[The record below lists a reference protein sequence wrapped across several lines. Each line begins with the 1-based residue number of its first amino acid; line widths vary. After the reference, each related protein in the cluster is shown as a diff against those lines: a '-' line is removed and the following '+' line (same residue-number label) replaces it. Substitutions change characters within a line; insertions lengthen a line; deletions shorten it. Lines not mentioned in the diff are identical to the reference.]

1 MGKGLF
7 LTKIYTYCLFDH
19 EDIFHGVYSSLK
31 AVHRDALKICN
42 RGITPVTM
50 EYNGVREA
58 PSLTALRNVLKG
70 EIDVQI
76 HYKSGPRMAKII
88 KTKLKE

>member
-1 MGKGLF
+1 M
-7 LTKIYTYCLFDH
+7 TKIYTYCLFDQ
-19 EDIFHGVYSSLK
+19 DGAFHGVYSSLK

-42 RGITPVTM
+42 RGPASVIM
-50 EYNGVREA
+50 EYNHQKSA
-58 PSLTALRNVLKG
+58 PTLTALRNAFKG

-76 HYKSGPRMAKII
+76 QYKSGRRAAKII

>member
-1 MGKGLF
+1 M
-7 LTKIYTYCLFDH
+7 TKIYTYCLFDQ
-19 EDIFHGVYSSLK
+19 EDNFHGVYSSLK

-42 RGITPVTM
+42 QGAATVRM
-50 EYNGVREA
+50 EYNGQRC
-58 PSLTALRNVLKG
+58 PPTLTALRNALKG

-76 HYKSGPRMAKII
+76 HYKSGPRTAKII

>member
-1 MGKGLF
+1 LGKGLF

-19 EDIFHGVYSSLK
+19 EDTFHGVYSSLK

-42 RGITPVTM
+42 RGRAPIVM
-50 EYNGVREA
+50 EHAGGYDA
-58 PSLTALRNVLKG
+58 PTLTVLRNVLKG

-76 HYKSGPRMAKII
+76 QYRSGSRAAKII

>member
-19 EDIFHGVYSSLK
+19 EDTFHGVYSSLK

-42 RGITPVTM
+42 RGTAPIIMIYKNVKETPT
-50 EYNGVREA
+50 
-58 PSLTALRNVLKG
+58 LTALRNALKG

-76 HYKSGPRMAKII
+76 RYKSGPRTAKII

>member
-1 MGKGLF
+1 

-19 EDIFHGVYSSLK
+19 DDVFHGVYSSLK

-42 RGITPVTM
+42 RGVAPVIM
-50 EYNGVREA
+50 EYHDIKQT
-58 PSLTALRNVLKG
+58 PTLTALRNVLKG

-76 HYKSGPRMAKII
+76 HYKSGSRTAKII

>member
-1 MGKGLF
+1 M
-7 LTKIYTYCLFDH
+7 TNIYTYCLFDH
-19 EDIFHGVYSSLK
+19 EDNFHGVYSSLK

-42 RGITPVTM
+42 RGISPVIM
-50 EYNGVREA
+50 EYNGAKET
-58 PSLTALRNVLKG
+58 PTLTALRNVLKG

-76 HYKSGPRMAKII
+76 QYKSGPRMAKII

>member
-1 MGKGLF
+1 M
-7 LTKIYTYCLFDH
+7 TKIYTYCLFDNH
-19 EDIFHGVYSSLK
+19 NAFHGVYSSLK

-42 RGITPVTM
+42 QGTAPVVM
-50 EYNGVREA
+50 EYEGKPQA
-58 PSLTALRNVLKG
+58 PTLTALRNVLKG

-76 HYKSGPRMAKII
+76 QYRSGPRVAKII